1 MRLEGHEARFTTIS
15 SCAVMRFTGV
25 FCMSF
30 QNLSILKK
38 IGLVVVVMG
47 LSSIVVS
54 AVGSHGISALEDTI
68 VSVGA
73 KEEVA
78 REAMDLRVD
87 IISVSRMTYQLA
99 ASPEKAADFR
109 TEADRRRT
117 EMLARLPKILSVA
130 DATERQ
136 QLAVVEEKLKAYFQ
150 TIDQMLEAAAA
161 AGTSD
166 SAMTASL
173 GTALDAQKAVT
184 SAVKLYSTYSGEAL
198 ATARTEAIARSNLAM
213 LVQIGAAIGAIALGG
228 AASLLVARRG
238 IVAPVRE
245 MTSVMRDLS
254 EGRLDVDTTGTDRRD
269 EMGEMARAL
278 EVFRR
283 NAVAMRDMKAQEAAL
298 QASSSDLQSSIASV
312 VASAVAGDF
321 TARITRDY
329 GSPDL
334 NRFASSVNELVGSV
348 DAAIA
353 ELRRVIEALSQADLT
368 QSMNGRFQG
377 AFSELQSNV
386 NATMVTL
393 RSTME
398 SVRGAGAT
406 ISESSAELS
415 GAANDLSKR
424 TEQQAAAL
432 EETAA
437 ALDEITATVK
447 TSSTRANEAR
457 EMVRETKASAAK
469 SGAIVRSAV
478 DAMGRIEDSSSRIGQ
493 IIGVIDEIAFQTN
506 LLALNAGVEAARAGE
521 AGRGFA
527 VVAQEVR
534 ELAQRSANAA
544 KEIKTLISA
553 SASEVAGGVTL
564 VRSTG
569 DALLEIEDLVNRVN
583 AHVDGIATA
592 AREQATALGEINTS
606 VNHMDQMT
614 QKNAAMVE
622 ETTAASETL
631 AEQSRQLQQLL
642 ARFRLENG
650 FETGARRAA

>member
-1 MRLEGHEARFTTIS
+1 
-15 SCAVMRFTGV
+15 
-25 FCMSF
+25 MSF

-38 IGLVVVVMG
+38 VGLVVLVMG
-47 LSSIVVS
+47 LSSAAI
-54 AVGSHGISALEDTI
+54 ATVGIRGISALEETM

-73 KEEVA
+73 REEVA

-87 IISVSRMTYQLA
+87 VISISRMTYQLA
-99 ASPEKAADFR
+99 ADPAKVADFR
-109 TEADRRRT
+109 TEAARRQS
-117 EMLARLPKILSVA
+117 EMLARLPKIEVA
-130 DATERQ
+130 ADETQRAQ
-136 QLAVVEEKLKAYFQ
+136 LKAVESKLNAYFA
-150 TIDQMLEAAAA
+150 TIDAMVDAAAA
-161 AGTSD
+161 PGAN
-166 SAMTASL
+166 SASMAAPL
-173 GTALDAQKAVT
+173 GMALDAQKAVT
-184 SAVKLYSTYSGEAL
+184 AAVKVYSTYSGDALAAARAEAL
-198 ATARTEAIARSNLAM
+198 QSSTMAM
-213 LVQIGAAIGAIALGG
+213 FVEIGAAIAAIALGG
-228 AASLLVARRG
+228 FVSLLVARRG

-245 MTSVMRDLS
+245 MTGVMRELS
-254 EGRLDVDTTGTDRRD
+254 EGRLDVGTMDTARLD
-269 EMGEMARAL
+269 EIGEMARAL
-278 EVFRR
+278 DVFHR
-283 NAVAMRDMKAQEAAL
+283 NAIAMRDMKAQEAAL

-312 VASAVAGDF
+312 VAAAVAGDF
-321 TARITRDY
+321 TARIDRDY

-334 NRFASSVNELVGSV
+334 NRFAASVNELVGSV
-348 DAAIA
+348 DQAIA

-377 AFSELQSNV
+377 AFGELQANV

-398 SVRGAGAT
+398 SVRGAGST

-437 ALDEITATVK
+437 ALDEITATVR
-447 TSSTRANEAR
+447 TASTRAHEAQ
-457 EMVRETKASAAK
+457 EMVRETKASAER

-553 SASEVAGGVTL
+553 SASEVESGVTL

-569 DALLEIEDLVNRVN
+569 TALLEIEKLVHQVN
-583 AHVDGIATA
+583 DHVEGIATA
-592 AREQATALGEINTS
+592 SREQATALGEINTS

-631 AEQSRQLQQLL
+631 ADQSRQLQQLL
-642 ARFRLENG
+642 ARFHLEEG
-650 FETGARRAA
+650 YEAAVRRAA

>member
-1 MRLEGHEARFTTIS
+1 
-15 SCAVMRFTGV
+15 
-25 FCMSF
+25 MSF

-38 IGLVVVVMG
+38 VGLVVLVMG
-47 LSSIVVS
+47 LSSAAI
-54 AVGSHGISALEDTI
+54 ATVGIQGIGALEDTM

-73 KEEVA
+73 REEVA

-87 IISVSRMTYQLA
+87 VISISRMTYQLA
-99 ASPEKAADFR
+99 ADPAKAADVR
-109 TEADRRRT
+109 TESARRQG
-117 EMLARLPKILSVA
+117 EMLARLPKIALAADDTQRAQLKTVA
-130 DATERQ
+130 
-136 QLAVVEEKLKAYFQ
+136 EKLQAYFA
-150 TIDQMLEAAAA
+150 TIDTMVEAAAA
-161 AGTSD
+161 PGAS
-166 SAMTASL
+166 SASMTAPL
-173 GTALDAQKAVT
+173 ALALDAQKAVT
-184 SAVKLYSTYSGEAL
+184 TAVKAYSTYSGDAL
-198 ATARTEAIARSNLAM
+198 AAARSAALDSSSMTMFVA
-213 LVQIGAAIGAIALGG
+213 IGAAVAAIALGG
-228 AASLLVARRG
+228 FVSLLVARRG
-238 IVAPVRE
+238 IVAPVRA
-245 MTSVMRDLS
+245 MTGVMRELS
-254 EGRLDVDTTGTDRRD
+254 EGRLDVGTMDTARRD
-269 EMGEMARAL
+269 EIGEMGRAL
-278 EVFRR
+278 DVFRR
-283 NAVAMRDMKAQEAAL
+283 NAIAMRDMKAQEAAL

-312 VASAVAGDF
+312 VAAAVAGDF
-321 TARITRDY
+321 TARIDRDY

-334 NRFASSVNELVGSV
+334 NRFAASVNELVGSV
-348 DAAIA
+348 DNAIA

-377 AFSELQSNV
+377 AFGELQANV

-398 SVRGAGAT
+398 SVRGAGST

-437 ALDEITATVK
+437 ALDEITATVR
-447 TSSTRANEAR
+447 TSSTRAHEAQ
-457 EMVRETKASAAK
+457 EMVRETKESAAR

-478 DAMGRIEDSSSRIGQ
+478 DAMERIEGSSSRIGQ

-553 SASEVAGGVTL
+553 SATEVAGGVTL

-569 DALLEIEDLVNRVN
+569 AALLEIETLVNQVN
-583 AHVDGIATA
+583 AHVESIATA
-592 AREQATALGEINTS
+592 AREQSTALGEINTS
-606 VNHMDQMT
+606 VNQMDQMT

-631 AEQSRQLQQLL
+631 ADQSRQLQQLL
-642 ARFRLENG
+642 ARFRLEQG
-650 FETGARRAA
+650 YDTGARRAA

>member
-1 MRLEGHEARFTTIS
+1 
-15 SCAVMRFTGV
+15 
-25 FCMSF
+25 MSF

-38 IGLVVVVMG
+38 VGLVVLVMG
-47 LSSIVVS
+47 LSSAAIA
-54 AVGSHGISALEDTI
+54 AVGIRGIGALEETM

-73 KEEVA
+73 REEVA

-87 IISVSRMTYQLA
+87 VISISRMTYQLA
-99 ASPEKAADFR
+99 AEPAKAADVR
-109 TEADRRRT
+109 TEAARRQS
-117 EMLARLPKILSVA
+117 EMLARLPKIEAAA
-130 DATERQ
+130 DATQ
-136 QLAVVEEKLKAYFQ
+136 KAQIKTVEEKLTSYFA
-150 TIDQMLEAAAA
+150 TIDTMVDAAAA
-161 AGTSD
+161 PGAD
-166 SAMTASL
+166 TASMAGPL
-173 GTALDAQKAVT
+173 GLALDAQKAVT
-184 SAVKLYSTYSGEAL
+184 AAVKVYSTYSGDALAAARAEAL
-198 ATARTEAIARSNLAM
+198 QSSSTTMFVA
-213 LVQIGAAIGAIALGG
+213 IGAAIAAIALGG
-228 AASLLVARRG
+228 FVSLLVARRG

-245 MTSVMRDLS
+245 MTGVMRELS
-254 EGRLDVDTTGTDRRD
+254 EGRLDVGTMDTARRD
-269 EMGEMARAL
+269 EIGEMARAL
-278 EVFRR
+278 DVFRR
-283 NAVAMRDMKAQEAAL
+283 NAIAMRDMKAQEAAL

-312 VASAVAGDF
+312 VAAAVAGDF
-321 TARITRDY
+321 TARIDRDY

-334 NRFASSVNELVGSV
+334 NRFAASVNELVGSV
-348 DAAIA
+348 DQAIG

-377 AFSELQSNV
+377 AFGELQANV

-398 SVRGAGAT
+398 SVRGAGST

-437 ALDEITATVK
+437 ALDEITATVR
-447 TSSTRANEAR
+447 TASMRANEAQD
-457 EMVRETKASAAK
+457 MVRETKASAER

-553 SASEVAGGVTL
+553 SASEVEGGVTL

-569 DALLEIEDLVNRVN
+569 TALLEIEKLVNQVN
-583 AHVDGIATA
+583 GHVESIATA
-592 AREQATALGEINTS
+592 SREQATALGEINTS

-631 AEQSRQLQQLL
+631 ADQSRQLQQLL
-642 ARFRLENG
+642 ARFRLEQG
-650 FETGARRAA
+650 YEAGARRAA

>member
-1 MRLEGHEARFTTIS
+1 
-15 SCAVMRFTGV
+15 
-25 FCMSF
+25 MSF

-38 IGLVVVVMG
+38 VGLVVLVMG
-47 LSSIVVS
+47 LSSAAIA
-54 AVGSHGISALEDTI
+54 AVGIRGIGALEETM

-73 KEEVA
+73 REEVA

-87 IISVSRMTYQLA
+87 VISISRMTYQLA
-99 ASPEKAADFR
+99 AEPAKAADVR
-109 TEADRRRT
+109 TEAARRQS
-117 EMLARLPKILSVA
+117 EMLARLPKIEAAA
-130 DATERQ
+130 DAMQ
-136 QLAVVEEKLKAYFQ
+136 QAQIKTVEEKLTSYFT
-150 TIDQMLEAAAA
+150 TIDAMVDAAAA
-161 AGTSD
+161 PGAD
-166 SAMTASL
+166 TASMTGPL
-173 GTALDAQKAVT
+173 GVALDAQKAVT
-184 SAVKLYSTYSGEAL
+184 AAVKAYSTYSGDAL
-198 ATARTEAIARSNLAM
+198 ATARAEALQSSTTTTFVAL
-213 LVQIGAAIGAIALGG
+213 GAAIAAIALGG
-228 AASLLVARRG
+228 FVSLLVARRG

-245 MTSVMRDLS
+245 MTGVMRALS
-254 EGRLDVDTTGTDRRD
+254 EGRLDVGTMDTARRD
-269 EMGEMARAL
+269 EIGEMARAL
-278 EVFRR
+278 DVFRR
-283 NAVAMRDMKAQEAAL
+283 NAIAMRDMKAQEAAL

-312 VASAVAGDF
+312 VAAAVAGDF
-321 TARITRDY
+321 TARIDRDY

-334 NRFASSVNELVGSV
+334 NRFAASVNELVGSV
-348 DAAIA
+348 DQAIA

-377 AFSELQSNV
+377 AFGELQANV

-398 SVRGAGAT
+398 SVRGAGST

-437 ALDEITATVK
+437 ALDEITATVR
-447 TSSTRANEAR
+447 TASMRANEAQD
-457 EMVRETKASAAK
+457 MVRETKASAER

-553 SASEVAGGVTL
+553 SASEVEGGVTL

-569 DALLEIEDLVNRVN
+569 TALLEIETLVNQVN
-583 AHVDGIATA
+583 GHVESIATA
-592 AREQATALGEINTS
+592 SREQATALGEINTS

-631 AEQSRQLQQLL
+631 ADQSRQLQQLL
-642 ARFRLENG
+642 ARFRLEQG
-650 FETGARRAA
+650 YEAGARRAA

>member
-1 MRLEGHEARFTTIS
+1 
-15 SCAVMRFTGV
+15 
-25 FCMSF
+25 MSF

-38 IGLVVVVMG
+38 VGLVVLVMG
-47 LSSIVVS
+47 LSSAAI
-54 AVGSHGISALEDTI
+54 ATVGIRGISALEETM

-73 KEEVA
+73 REEVA

-87 IISVSRMTYQLA
+87 VISISRMTYQLA
-99 ASPEKAADFR
+99 AEPAKVADFR
-109 TEADRRRT
+109 TEAARRQS
-117 EMLARLPKILSVA
+117 EMLARLPKIEAAS
-130 DATERQ
+130 DETQRTQ
-136 QLAVVEEKLKAYFQ
+136 LKAVESKLNAYFA
-150 TIDQMLEAAAA
+150 TIDAMLDAAAA
-161 AGTSD
+161 PGAN
-166 SAMTASL
+166 SASMAAPL
-173 GTALDAQKAVT
+173 GMALDAQKAVT
-184 SAVKLYSTYSGEAL
+184 AAVKVYSTYSGDAL
-198 ATARTEAIARSNLAM
+198 ATARTEALQSSAM
-213 LVQIGAAIGAIALGG
+213 TMFIEIGAAIAAIALGG
-228 AASLLVARRG
+228 FVSLLVARRG

-245 MTSVMRDLS
+245 MTGVMRELS
-254 EGRLDVDTTGTDRRD
+254 EGRLDVGTMDTARLD
-269 EMGEMARAL
+269 EIGEMARAL
-278 EVFRR
+278 DVFRR
-283 NAVAMRDMKAQEAAL
+283 NAIAMRDMKAQEAAL

-312 VASAVAGDF
+312 VAAAVAGDF
-321 TARITRDY
+321 TARIDRDY

-334 NRFASSVNELVGSV
+334 NRFAASVNELVGSV
-348 DAAIA
+348 DQAIA
-353 ELRRVIEALSQADLT
+353 ELRRVIEALSRADLT

-377 AFSELQSNV
+377 AFGELQANV

-398 SVRGAGAT
+398 SVRGAGST

-437 ALDEITATVK
+437 ALDEITATVR
-447 TSSTRANEAR
+447 TASTRAHEAQ
-457 EMVRETKASAAK
+457 EMVRETKASAER

-478 DAMGRIEDSSSRIGQ
+478 AAMGRIEDSSSRISQ

-553 SASEVAGGVTL
+553 SASEVEGGVTL

-569 DALLEIEDLVNRVN
+569 TALLEIETLVNQVN
-583 AHVDGIATA
+583 NHVESIATA
-592 AREQATALGEINTS
+592 SREQATALGEINTS

-631 AEQSRQLQQLL
+631 ADQSRQLQQLL
-642 ARFRLENG
+642 ARFRLEEG
-650 FETGARRAA
+650 YQPAARRAA

>member
-1 MRLEGHEARFTTIS
+1 
-15 SCAVMRFTGV
+15 
-25 FCMSF
+25 MSF

-38 IGLVVVVMG
+38 VGLVVLVMG
-47 LSSIVVS
+47 LSSAAIA
-54 AVGSHGISALEDTI
+54 AVGIRGIAALEETM

-73 KEEVA
+73 REEVA

-87 IISVSRMTYQLA
+87 VISISRMTYQLA
-99 ASPEKAADFR
+99 AEPAKAADVR
-109 TEADRRRT
+109 TEAARRQS
-117 EMLARLPKILSVA
+117 EMLARLPKIEAAA
-130 DATERQ
+130 DATQ
-136 QLAVVEEKLKAYFQ
+136 KAQIKTVEEKLTSYFA
-150 TIDQMLEAAAA
+150 TIDAMVDAAAA
-161 AGTSD
+161 PGAD
-166 SAMTASL
+166 TASMAGPL
-173 GTALDAQKAVT
+173 GLALDAQKAVT
-184 SAVKLYSTYSGEAL
+184 AAVKVYSTYSGDALAAARAEAL
-198 ATARTEAIARSNLAM
+198 QSSTTTMFVA
-213 LVQIGAAIGAIALGG
+213 IGAAIAAIALGG
-228 AASLLVARRG
+228 FVSLLVARRG

-245 MTSVMRDLS
+245 MTGVMRELS
-254 EGRLDVDTTGTDRRD
+254 EGRLDVGTMDTTRRD
-269 EMGEMARAL
+269 EIGEMARAL
-278 EVFRR
+278 DVFRR
-283 NAVAMRDMKAQEAAL
+283 NALAMRDMKAQEAAL

-312 VASAVAGDF
+312 VAAAVAGDF
-321 TARITRDY
+321 TARIDRDY

-334 NRFASSVNELVGSV
+334 NRFAASVNELVGSV
-348 DAAIA
+348 DQAIA

-377 AFSELQSNV
+377 AFGELQANV

-398 SVRGAGAT
+398 SVRGAGST

-437 ALDEITATVK
+437 ALDEITATVR
-447 TSSTRANEAR
+447 TASMRANEAQD
-457 EMVRETKASAAK
+457 MVRETKASAER

-553 SASEVAGGVTL
+553 SASEVEGGVTL

-569 DALLEIEDLVNRVN
+569 TALLEIEKLVNQVN
-583 AHVDGIATA
+583 GHVESIATA
-592 AREQATALGEINTS
+592 SREQATALGEINTS

-631 AEQSRQLQQLL
+631 ADQSRQLQQLL
-642 ARFRLENG
+642 ARFRLEQG
-650 FETGARRAA
+650 YEAGARRAA